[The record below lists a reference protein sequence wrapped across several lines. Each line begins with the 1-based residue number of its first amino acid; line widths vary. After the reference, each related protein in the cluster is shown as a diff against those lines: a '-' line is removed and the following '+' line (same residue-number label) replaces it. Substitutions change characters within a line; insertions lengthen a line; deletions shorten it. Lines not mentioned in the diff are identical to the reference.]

1 MQRYSDSVIHVLF
14 KHRTS
19 EHCRSPQKCIIP
31 FDFVGITQVWYDVCI
46 LYFSGKHGHTVHA
59 MALKF

>member
-1 MQRYSDSVIHVLF
+1 MFCSNIEQVNIVDHRKNVLF
-14 KHRTS
+14 
-19 EHCRSPQKCIIP
+19 P
-31 FDFVGITQVWYDVCI
+31 FNFVGITQVWYDVCI